1 MKKVQKSLDFLWQ
14 FTGEFFEMDEI
25 DNNMLQE
32 GIGVDN
38 KKLKN
43 EWDKIIIDTLNKEN

>member
-1 MKKVQKSLDFLWQ
+1 MEIYR
-14 FTGEFFEMDEI
+14 EFFEMDEI

-38 KKLKN
+38 KELKLK
-43 EWDKIIIDTLNKEN
+43 WDKIVNDTLE